1 MTSVSGI
8 LLWLAPYIFSIAAFA
23 ILVEQITYIK
33 KKRSVPGPNLVLPFV
48 GNAIQLVRNPT
59 EFWDQ
64 QSIMAKS
71 SGEGFS
77 VNYIIGRFIVF
88 IRSTDLSHKIFANVR
103 PDGFHLIGHPFGKKL
118 FGEHNLIYMMGQ
130 EHKDLR
136 RRIAPNF
143 TPKAL
148 STYTELQQHI
158 ILKHLKSWIDTPDS
172 GTKAFPLRL
181 LCRDMNLETSQNVF
195 VGPYLSGES
204 RKRFEVDY
212 NFFNVGLMKLPID
225 LPGFAFRNARLA
237 VSRLVRT
244 LAVCAEDSKTKMRS
258 GEEPTCLVDFWMQ
271 EVVRE
276 IVATEEAGEKPPPHT
291 GSTEV
296 GGHLFDFLFA
306 SQDAST
312 SSLLWA
318 VTLLDSH
325 PEVLQRVRKEVS
337 SIWSPESDQLIT
349 ADQLREMR
357 YTEAVARE
365 VIRYRAPATLVPHIA
380 GVDFP
385 LTDTYTIPKGTIVFP
400 SVYESSFQGFIEP
413 DLFDPDRFMEERQED
428 RVYKKNYLAF
438 GAGPHQC
445 VGQRYAI
452 NHLVLFIAMFTSL
465 FDFKRER
472 SDGCDEIA
480 YVPTICP
487 RDDCR
492 VVVSLRCRRF
502 PCLSLSTTCE
512 ENRQVK
518 RQLSS
523 RLRLLRMQLP
533 VRVER
538 GEIITIAA
546 YSPLMVLGR
555 APPPFPEK

>member
-1 MTSVSGI
+1 MESLVS
-8 LLWLAPYIFSIAAFA
+8 LAPYIFTILAFV
-23 ILVEQITYIK
+23 LLCEQINYLK
-33 KKRSVPGPNLVLPFV
+33 KKRSVPGPSLVLPFI
-48 GNAIQLVRNPT
+48 GNAISLVRDPT
-59 EFWDQ
+59 AFWDLE
-64 QSIMAKS
+64 SVRAKS
-71 SGEGFS
+71 SSFGFS
-77 VNYIIGRFIVF
+77 ANYIIGRFIIF
-88 IRSTDLSHKIFANVR
+88 IRSTDLSHKVFANVR
-103 PDGFHLIGHPFGKKL
+103 PDAFHLVGHPFGKKL

-148 STYTELQQHI
+148 STYAELQQQI
-158 ILKHLKSWIDTPDS
+158 MLQHLKTWSELPES

-181 LCRDMNLETSQNVF
+181 LCRDMNLETSQTVF
-195 VGPYLSGES
+195 VGPYLSGDA
-204 RKRFEVDY
+204 RKRFEIDY
-212 NFFNVGLMKLPID
+212 NYFNVGLMKLPID

-237 VSRLVRT
+237 VSRLVET
-244 LAVCAEDSKTKMRS
+244 LAVCAEESRNKMKS
-258 GEEPTCLVDFWMQ
+258 GEDPSCLVDFWMQ
-271 EVVRE
+271 DNIREEESSSAAHLGENPSHTSSRE
-276 IVATEEAGEKPPPHT
+276 I
-291 GSTEV
+291 

-318 VTLLDSH
+318 VALLDSH
-325 PEVLQRVRKEVS
+325 PEVLEKVREEVGG
-337 SIWSPESDQLIT
+337 IWSPESGKLIT
-349 ADQLREMR
+349 ADQLREMQ

-380 GVDFP
+380 GEDFQ
-385 LTDTYTIPKGTIVFP
+385 LTESYTIPKGTIVFP
-400 SVYESSFQGFIEP
+400 SVYESSFQGFVEAER
-413 DLFDPDRFMEERQED
+413 FDPDRFMEHRQED

-438 GAGPHQC
+438 GAGAHQC

-487 RDDCR
+487 RDDCK

-502 PCLSLSTTCE
+502 PCLSS
-512 ENRQVK
+512 
-518 RQLSS
+518 
-523 RLRLLRMQLP
+523 
-533 VRVER
+533 
-538 GEIITIAA
+538 
-546 YSPLMVLGR
+546 
-555 APPPFPEK
+555 